1 MVQHIKKTLA
11 LLAAALLI
19 AGCSTTKVTRSA
31 LQEEYIGSIAVAD
44 LPAIKP
50 DTLAMQHLTSN
61 IKLELGING
70 DNIDIKGKLRIKRG
84 EGIQISITPLG
95 LMEAACIEFLP
106 DRIRLINKLFKTYT
120 EMPYSEAK
128 AIGLAGINYN
138 VLESIFLNRVF
149 LTDGRPAHLD
159 INSFKLNNT
168 GNGIMLTTGRG
179 EAMLYSFLL
188 DKSNGNLISS
198 SGISSTGE
206 SIRCDYSAFKKNGNV
221 LFPNSMCITFKGD
234 IALSLGFEH
243 SKLSEKAFKFTT
255 RNISGSYR
263 KQSAG
268 DFIKSIK

>member
-1 MVQHIKKTLA
+1 M
-11 LLAAALLI
+11 LI
-19 AGCSTTKVTRSA
+19 VGCSTTKITRSA
-31 LQEEYIGSIAVAD
+31 LQKEFIGSVAVAD
-44 LPAIKP
+44 LPALKP

-61 IKLELGING
+61 IRLELGING
-70 DNIDIKGKLRIKRG
+70 DKTDIKGKLRIKRG

-120 EMPYSEAK
+120 DVPYSEAK

-149 LTDGRPAHLD
+149 LTDGRPAYLD
-159 INSFKLNNT
+159 ISSFKLNNI
-168 GNGIMLTTGRG
+168 GNGVMLTTGSG

-188 DKSNGNLISS
+188 DKGNGNLISS

-206 SIRCDYSAFKKNGNV
+206 SIRCDYSGFKKSGNV

-243 SKLSEKAFKFTT
+243 SKLSEKAFKFST
-255 RNISGSYR
+255 RNINSSYR
-263 KQSAG
+263 KQSVG